1 MNIGKNISTIR
12 KALGIKQNSLMQ
24 GLGLS
29 RYAVSKIESSKIVA
43 DDLLEKIAS
52 ILGVNPQVIKQ
63 FNGEKF
69 PEYLKDNKICSQTG
83 SGFEYPYDFSDL
95 IEKMKIEKKSLEE
108 RLIKNAISL

>member
-52 ILGVNPQVIKQ
+52 IFGVNSQAINCFIK
-63 FNGEKF
+63 
-69 PEYLKDNKICSQTG
+69 
-83 SGFEYPYDFSDL
+83 
-95 IEKMKIEKKSLEE
+95 
-108 RLIKNAISL
+108 